1 MRTLPTTL
9 RRTMTALIVLACVP
23 PAALVQAEER
33 DANLRQQILKLNDIT
48 GKDPL
53 RHQVLSLLQDK
64 DVAKKRVAEAARMAR
79 ETPQPFSYNATLI
92 LGTVSV
98 QVKDYNAAE
107 TFYRLHREQAKQL
120 RSTQGLVSAYRGL
133 IAAALINKRYVQ
145 AEKLCAEVRANEIL
159 GETLQSLQGE
169 SDKEADK
176 ERQTLALFLLD
187 VFEDQAMAIAQQ
199 GEVKR
204 AISLIDDQFKDKDQ
218 ANSLLVLD
226 LKGKIYRIAGKNKE
240 ALKVYE
246 DEIERIK
253 KDYEDEFERIKND
266 NDLKKKDQKKQL
278 DLKKKEQKKLLD
290 DVAYALSG
298 VYIELG
304 QVDKAAEQLKNLL
317 ATEPDNPKYNNDL
330 GYIWADHDMNLT
342 EAEKLIR
349 KALEEDRKQRQK
361 DNPQL
366 KPEQIKDRGAY
377 LDSLGWVLFK
387 QKKYQEAKKYLQQAV
402 QPDDEDESI
411 EILDHLGDVL
421 MALGEKSEAVA
432 VWKKG
437 VESAGDSKRE
447 RKRKEEVQ
455 KKLKANE

>member
-1 MRTLPTTL
+1 M
-9 RRTMTALIVLACVP
+9 
-23 PAALVQAEER
+23 
-33 DANLRQQILKLNDIT
+33 
-48 GKDPL
+48 
-53 RHQVLSLLQDK
+53 
-64 DVAKKRVAEAARMAR
+64 
-79 ETPQPFSYNATLI
+79 
-92 LGTVSV
+92 
-98 QVKDYNAAE
+98 
-107 TFYRLHREQAKQL
+107 
-120 RSTQGLVSAYRGL
+120 
-133 IAAALINKRYVQ
+133 IAAALINKRYAQ
-145 AEKLCAEVRANEIL
+145 AEKLCAEVRENEIL
-159 GETLQSLQGE
+159 QETLRSLQGE
-169 SDKEADK
+169 QDEDAKK
-176 ERQTLALFLLD
+176 ERLSISLFLFD

-199 GEVKR
+199 GQDQR
-204 AISLIDDQFKDKDQ
+204 AISLIDGQFKHKDKDKDQ
-218 ANSLLVLD
+218 SNSLLVLD

-253 KDYEDEFERIKND
+253 KDYEDEFERITND
-266 NDLKKKDQKKQL
+266 NDLKKKDQKKLL
-278 DLKKKEQKKLLD
+278 DLKKNEQKKLLD
-290 DVAYALSG
+290 EVSYALSG

-330 GYIWADHDMNLT
+330 GYIWADHDMNLA

-377 LDSLGWVLFK
+377 LDSLGWVMFK

-437 VESAGDSKRE
+437 VEAAGESKRE